1 MSNEVVR
8 WEPFNEMVSL
18 RDAVNRLFE
27 DSFIRPGAW
36 PLPFEDTAWSVPTD
50 MIETKDNVIVKMSAP
65 GVKSEDIDISV
76 VGDTLTIKGETKSEE
91 HFEEASYIR
100 KERRF
105 GSFQRTLSLPTNVA
119 SDKAKAEFENGVLT
133 LTLPKA
139 EQANPSRSK
148 SRQKGRKAVAA
159 PVGCG
164 NSFPA

>member
-36 PLPFEDTAWSVPTD
+36 PLPFEATALSLPTD

-65 GVKSEDIDISV
+65 GVKPEDIDISV
-76 VGDTLTIKGETKSEE
+76 VGDTLTLKGETKSEE
-91 HFEEASYIR
+91 KFEEGNYIR

-105 GSFQRTLSLPTNVA
+105 GSFLGLASSALGRVSVSTPFSNSALALSEATL
-119 SDKAKAEFENGVLT
+119 
-133 LTLPKA
+133 
-139 EQANPSRSK
+139 
-148 SRQKGRKAVAA
+148 AA
-159 PVGCG
+159 HDQHWRLCFLQHMRGHIVQQ
-164 NSFPA
+164 PA

>member
-27 DSFIRPGAW
+27 DSFIRPGTW
-36 PLPFEDTAWSVPTD
+36 PLPFDGGNVSVPAD
-50 MIETKDNVIVKMSAP
+50 VIETKDDVVVKLSAP
-65 GVKSEDIDISV
+65 GVKPEDIDISV
-76 VGDTLTIKGETKSEE
+76 VGDMLTIKGETKSEE
-91 HFEEASYIR
+91 QFEEGSYIR

-105 GSFQRTLSLPTNVA
+105 GSFQRAFSLPASVA

-139 EQANPSRSK
+139 EEAKPRSIK
-148 SRQKGRKAVAA
+148 VTMKK
-159 PVGCG
+159 
-164 NSFPA
+164 

>member
-8 WEPFNEMVSL
+8 WEPFSEMVSL

-36 PLPFEDTAWSVPTD
+36 PVPFEASALSIPTD
-50 MIETKDNVIVKMSAP
+50 MIETKDSVIVKMSAP
-65 GVKSEDIDISV
+65 GVKPEDIDISV
-76 VGDTLTIKGETKSEE
+76 VGESLTIKGETKSEE
-91 HFEEASYIR
+91 QFEEGSYIR

-105 GSFQRTLSLPTNVA
+105 GSFQRTLSLPTSVA

-139 EQANPSRSK
+139 EEARPK
-148 SRQKGRKAVAA
+148 SIKVTTKK
-159 PVGCG
+159 
-164 NSFPA
+164 

>member
-36 PLPFEDTAWSVPTD
+36 PLPFDGGFSVPAD
-50 MIETKDNVIVKMSAP
+50 VIETKDNIVVKLSAP
-65 GVKSEDIDISV
+65 GVKPEDIEIAV

-91 HFEEASYIR
+91 QFEEGSYIR

-105 GSFQRTLSLPTNVA
+105 GSFQRTFSLPTSVA
-119 SDKAKAEFENGVLT
+119 SDKAKAEFEHGVLT

-139 EQANPSRSK
+139 EEAKPK
-148 SRQKGRKAVAA
+148 SIKVTMKK
-159 PVGCG
+159 
-164 NSFPA
+164 

>member
-36 PLPFEDTAWSVPTD
+36 PLPFDGGNFSVPAD
-50 MIETKDNVIVKMSAP
+50 VIETKDNIVVKLSAP
-65 GVKSEDIDISV
+65 GVKPEDIDISV
-76 VGDTLTIKGETKSEE
+76 VSDMLTIKGELRNDAE
-91 HFEEASYIR
+91 FEQGSYIR
-100 KERRF
+100 KERRY
-105 GSFQRTLSLPTNVA
+105 GAFQRTFSLPASVA

-139 EQANPSRSK
+139 EEAKPK
-148 SRQKGRKAVAA
+148 SIKVAMKK
-159 PVGCG
+159 
-164 NSFPA
+164 

>member
-36 PLPFEDTAWSVPTD
+36 PMPFDGGLSLPADL
-50 MIETKDNVIVKMSAP
+50 IETKDNVIVKMSAP
-65 GVKSEDIDISV
+65 GVKPEDIEISV
-76 VGDTLTIKGETKSEE
+76 VGDTLTIKGETKSEGQ
-91 HFEEASYIR
+91 FEEGNYIR

-105 GSFQRTLSLPTNVA
+105 GAFQRTFSLPASVT
-119 SDKAKAEFENGVLT
+119 SDKARAEFENGVLT

-139 EQANPSRSK
+139 EEAKPK
-148 SRQKGRKAVAA
+148 SIKVTMKK
-159 PVGCG
+159 
-164 NSFPA
+164 